1 MNFKSVLE
9 VAEYFSDSQN
19 CINFLTQL
27 RWGGKIKCPHC
38 NHEKIYELKGKYKR
52 YKCTG
57 CKKQFSVLKG
67 SIFENSPIP
76 LQKWFMAM
84 YIMSSHK
91 KGISSYQL
99 SRDIDVTQKTAWFML
114 QRIRYAMKKKTLTKL
129 KGVVSI
135 DETFVG
141 GKNKNRRWDKK
152 VKNSQ
157 GRSFKDKTP
166 VVGLLEAG
174 GELRTVVVK
183 DTSSTSL
190 YPVVIEQ
197 VEENTIVV
205 TDEWRGYRGIEKH
218 FYHMVVDH
226 SRKQYLNDNG
236 FTTNNIEGAWA
247 HFKRMIN
254 GIYHRVSPKHLQRY
268 CDEFTYRY
276 NTRTQTAGDRFNDT
290 IQKVECRLTYQDLIN
305 K

>member
-197 VEENTIVV
+197 VEENAIVV

-276 NTRTQTAGDRFNDT
+276 NNPYADSR
-290 IQKVECRLTYQDLIN
+290 
-305 K
+305 